1 MTNTGLDPNDYY
13 PPPYSLPTLT
23 PQIRTGLAVIGS
35 LALLSILSTSSLLIF
50 LTYRFFTTR
59 RKVSTTHI
67 NTDQCTILIFNL
79 LLADL
84 FQSIALVISF
94 HWLYLDGI
102 FAPSIP
108 CWIQAGFL
116 HLGDVG
122 SGSFVL
128 AIAVQT
134 MSSVVRVNRIE
145 QKWFLAAVGCIWI
158 VVICLT
164 IGGPLHYGQ
173 KFFTRAGNWCWI
185 SMDYEAER
193 LWLHYL
199 WIFLDEVRPPLLPK
213 QPSTLTLITQF
224 GTFAIYLSLCIYLF
238 RRLNLFS
245 RHAPVSGATTPAST
259 RISKATVS
267 YTHLTLPTIYSV

>member
-1 MTNTGLDPNDYY
+1 MTVTGSDPNDYY
-13 PPPYSLPTLT
+13 PSPYSLPTLT
-23 PQIRTGLAVIGS
+23 PQLRTGLAVIGS
-35 LALLSILSTSSLLIF
+35 LALLSILSTSYLLIF

-67 NTDQCTILIFNL
+67 NTDQCTVLIFNL

-84 FQSIALVISF
+84 FQSLALVISF

-145 QKWFLAAVGCIWI
+145 QKWFLAAVGCIWV

-164 IGGPLHYGQ
+164 ISGPLHFGK

-199 WIFLDEVRPPLLPK
+199 WIFLDEVRHSLP
-213 QPSTLTLITQF
+213 
-224 GTFAIYLSLCIYLF
+224 
-238 RRLNLFS
+238 
-245 RHAPVSGATTPAST
+245 
-259 RISKATVS
+259 
-267 YTHLTLPTIYSV
+267 